1 MGESRTGLHY
11 ASRSGDAE
19 LIALMLEARA
29 SLDQQDKAGFSALHI
44 AARSKQCNVVK
55 ILVDARA
62 ALELKTETGKTAA
75 DLAITNDCGASILAL
90 LKEPKAET
98 DVKAAPTSH
107 AGYQA

>member
-44 AARSKQCNVVK
+44 AARSKQLNVVK
-55 ILVDARA
+55 MLVSARA
-62 ALELKTETGKTAA
+62 AIHLKTGSGMTAA
-75 DLAITNDCGASILAL
+75 ELAMKNRCGPSMLAL
-90 LKEPKAET
+90 LEEQKVDT
-98 DVKAAPTSH
+98 TVGH
-107 AGYQA
+107 GGYLEGSIN